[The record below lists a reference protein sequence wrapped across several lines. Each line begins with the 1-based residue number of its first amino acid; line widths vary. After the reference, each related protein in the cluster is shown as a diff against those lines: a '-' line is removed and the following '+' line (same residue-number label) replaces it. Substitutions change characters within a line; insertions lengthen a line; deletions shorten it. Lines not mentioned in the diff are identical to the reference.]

1 MQCTSY
7 DRLMIE
13 FLSSLHVD
21 WDGTF
26 DGHEVAIYFR
36 MFNVDHRMH
45 LRMFNELL
53 RLLVV
58 DGTFR
63 DVPSLWRSDPA
74 WLSIT
79 CSKRKQFTDQ

>member
-1 MQCTSY
+1 
-7 DRLMIE
+7 MIE

-26 DGHEVAIYFR
+26 DSHEVAIYFR

-53 RLLVV
+53 RLQWLM
-58 DGTFR
+58 GLFEMFPLCGAP
-63 DVPSLWRSDPA
+63 VPLG
-74 WLSIT
+74 
-79 CSKRKQFTDQ
+79 